1 MNFLTAADWVIIA
14 VIVISAMIS
23 LMRGFV
29 REAASILA
37 WIAAF
42 LVTGKMYGA
51 VAPLFVFS
59 NDVLT
64 RNVLAVIVLFA
75 LTLIVTGMA
84 GRLVCTM
91 IEKAGLSGFDRLLG
105 VVFGVLRGVL
115 IMAAVL
121 ALLQILFHLH
131 ILLFVQQTQWYSQSV
146 FLPDLQRLV
155 NWFFLYMSAP
165 VTGSG
170 A

>member
-1 MNFLTAADWVIIA
+1 
-14 VIVISAMIS
+14 
-23 LMRGFV
+23 
-29 REAASILA
+29 
-37 WIAAF
+37 
-42 LVTGKMYGA
+42 
-51 VAPLFVFS
+51 
-59 NDVLT
+59 
-64 RNVLAVIVLFA
+64 
-75 LTLIVTGMA
+75 
-84 GRLVCTM
+84 M